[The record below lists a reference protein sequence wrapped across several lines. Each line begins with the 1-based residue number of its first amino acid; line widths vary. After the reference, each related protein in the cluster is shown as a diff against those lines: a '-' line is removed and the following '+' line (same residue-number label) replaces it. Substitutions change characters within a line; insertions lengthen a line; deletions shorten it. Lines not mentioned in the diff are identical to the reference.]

1 MTERSSELFR
11 LLLLSAGRTPR
22 QQPWFPGAS
31 GQGWRAWPSGSIP
44 WRRVVGVRPRG
55 WDRRKSWWWIRAAGQ
70 SPCGGP
76 RWSQAAS
83 LDTHTSKIGGQL
95 LPGGH
100 GGKQDEALHSASWSR
115 PLREAPEGTLPRPH
129 LLTRHGGACH
139 WAPKFSRSERSHWN
153 PIFRSVL
160 GGGEPRRQG
169 HGVPRGKASPV
180 HPPGQV
186 ILLCSFKGSAD
197 RLEFIWQRSPQ
208 SSHPQQTFAT
218 TSLPRGVSR
227 AWRPLGPTQPAAR
240 LGSPGRLCGSLSDLP
255 RAVLAWSVG
264 TLRQLAL
271 LQPSPPRVPHTFT
284 HQDPRGSDSYP

>member
-1 MTERSSELFR
+1 MPL
-11 LLLLSAGRTPR
+11 GKGGG
-22 QQPWFPGAS
+22 PGPLAVSLGGEWLAS
-31 GQGWRAWPSGSIP
+31 GPEAGTEESLSGGLGQRGRAH
-44 WRRVVGVRPRG
+44 VE
-55 WDRRKSWWWIRAAGQ
+55 DHAG
-70 SPCGGP
+70 CGQVL
-76 RWSQAAS
+76 WTLTQARS
-83 LDTHTSKIGGQL
+83 GGQL
-95 LPGGH
+95 LLGGH
-100 GGKQDEALHSASWSR
+100 GKQDEALHSASWSR

-139 WAPKFSRSERSHWN
+139 WALQFSRSERSHWH

-169 HGVPRGKASPV
+169 HGVPRGRASPV

-197 RLEFIWQRSPQ
+197 RLELSWQRSPQ

-227 AWRPLGPTQPAAR
+227 AWRPLGPTQPATR

-255 RAVLAWSVG
+255 QGLCWPGAWAPYGS
-264 TLRQLAL
+264 L
-271 LQPSPPRVPHTFT
+271 LCCSPPPTPSPPHLHPPGP
-284 HQDPRGSDSYP
+284 PRL